1 MRLAEFSVN
10 RRVTILMMT
19 VLIVILGSFS
29 FSKLGLEMFPD
40 MNYPVISIVTLY
52 EGASSLDVE
61 ESVTEI
67 IEQSIASVKNIKT
80 LSSESLE
87 GASLVMV
94 EFTWGTNLDFA
105 AQDLRDAIDQISDY
119 LPSDVSRPLVMKFNL
134 SQMPILMY
142 GVSGGED
149 TADLRKILEDD
160 VASKLK
166 HLNGVASVMVYGG
179 DEEEKQIIVDKAKI
193 ENLNISIDDIVSLVA
208 LGNINQSAGHIQ
220 KRNDEYLLRTKAE
233 YASIEEIAN
242 IPITITP
249 SGRTIYLKDVAEVK
263 SDFKEKRYVVRTN
276 KMNTAMFMVSKES
289 GANTLT
295 VADLVKEEI
304 AKMGPELNLHFFE
317 VMDMGLPIKNT
328 TNGAVENL
336 LIGGLLAIAIMF
348 IFLRNW
354 RPTLAISIAIPISVI
369 ATFIPIYLADFS
381 LNIMT
386 LGGLALGV
394 GMLVDNS
401 IVVIENIYRHLEMGK
416 TKVESAKAGASEVAM
431 AITAS
436 TLTTIAV
443 FFPMLFGEGITGI
456 LVRGLALTVAFSLFA
471 SLFVSLT
478 IVPAIASAIFK
489 KNTEKR
495 QSERAES
502 IFKGLQHNYKRQLA
516 WILNHKTITIVG
528 VIILFIGSFAMI
540 PLIGF
545 EFLPEEDS
553 TMILLNL
560 KMPVGTPLEETDL
573 VVQQVE
579 DIVMDIE
586 GVDNITILIG
596 AMTDAQAMADPTN
609 PQDVNEAQLF
619 LRLFESKDRENT
631 NEEIK
636 DLIRSKLPEID
647 GAQFTFMTQ
656 QEMMGGSA
664 SNPIELKIF
673 GKDLTKL
680 KDISKEVEMVMN
692 QTEHIVD
699 VDNSMKDGKPEVHI
713 VIDKD
718 KAFKYG
724 FTSAQIASAVKTAAI
739 GSVAGIYREGGEEID
754 IRVRLQEEDR
764 NSFDDVLHL
773 SVTSPLGFTVP
784 LNQVAHLDF
793 SEGPKKIS
801 REKQSRK
808 VTLTAGVTGTQ
819 DIGGTV
825 NQIRKSL
832 NDLEHDL
839 PAGYHI
845 EYGGSYEDMNEAFM
859 TLSLALALAIIL
871 VYAVMASQFESLVQ
885 PFVVMF
891 TMPLALIGVLLIL
904 GLTGTTLSV
913 ASFVGVII
921 LAGIV
926 VNNGIVLIDHM
937 NQLRAKGMKK
947 TEAIIQAG
955 ADRVRPVLITA
966 STTILGMLPMAISQ
980 GDGAE
985 MKAPMALTVIGG
997 LITATF
1003 LTLVVIPVIY
1013 SIVVK
1018 KKKALI

>member
-1 MRLAEFSVN
+1 MRIAEFSVN
-10 RRVTILMMT
+10 RRITTLMMT
-19 VLIVILGSFS
+19 ILIVILGSFS

-40 MNYPVISIVTLY
+40 MNYPVISIVTIY

-67 IEQSIASVKNIKT
+67 IEQSIASVKNIKS

-119 LPSDVSRPLVMKFNL
+119 LPADVSRPLVMKFNL

-142 GVSGGED
+142 SVAGGEN
-149 TADLRKILEDD
+149 TADLRKILEDE
-160 VASKLK
+160 VSSKLK

-179 DEEEKQIIVDKAKI
+179 DEDEKQIIVDKAKI
-193 ENLNISIDDIVSLVA
+193 DKYNISIDDIVGIVA

-220 KRNDEYLLRTKAE
+220 KRKNEYLLRTKAE
-233 YASIEEIAN
+233 YSSIEEIAN
-242 IPITITP
+242 IPIKLTP
-249 SGRTIYLKDVAEVK
+249 SGTTIYLKDIAEVK
-263 SDFKEKRYVVRTN
+263 SGFKEKRYIVRTN
-276 KMNTAMFMVSKES
+276 KKNTAMFMISKES
-289 GANTLT
+289 GANTLS
-295 VADLVKEEI
+295 VSNIVKKEI
-304 AKMGPELNLHFFE
+304 AKMGSDLELEFFE
-317 VMDMGLPIKNT
+317 IMDMGLPIENT
-328 TNGAVENL
+328 TNGAVGNL
-336 LIGGLLAIAIMF
+336 IIGGLLAIAIMF
-348 IFLRNW
+348 LFLRNW
-354 RPTLAISIAIPISVI
+354 RPTMAISLAIPISVI
-369 ATFIPIYLADFS
+369 ATFIPIYLAKFS

-416 TKVESAKAGASEVAM
+416 TKVQAAKIGATEVAM

-478 IVPAIASAIFK
+478 IVPAIASTIFK

-495 QSERAES
+495 QSERTES
-502 IFKGLQHNYKRQLA
+502 MFKNIKETYKRQLG
-516 WILNHKTITIVG
+516 WVLNHKALTITL

-553 TMILLNL
+553 PMLMLNL
-560 KMPVGTPLEETDL
+560 KMPVGTPLEETDFA
-573 VVQQVE
+573 VQQVE
-579 DIVMDIE
+579 DIAMSID
-586 GVDNITILIG
+586 GVNNITILIG

-609 PQDVNEAQLF
+609 PQDVNEAQF
-619 LRLFESKDRENT
+619 YLRLFESKNRELT
-631 NEEIK
+631 NAEIK
-636 DLIRSKLPEID
+636 NIIRSKLPEIK
-647 GAQFTFMTQ
+647 GSQFTFMSQ
-656 QEMMGGSA
+656 QEMMGGGA

-673 GKDLTKL
+673 GKDLNKL
-680 KDISKEVEMVMN
+680 KNISKEVELIME
-692 QTEHIVD
+692 QTNHVID
-699 VDNSMKDGKPEVHI
+699 IDNSMKEGKPEVHI
-713 VIDKD
+713 VVDKD
-718 KAFKYG
+718 KAFKLG

-739 GSVAGIYREGGEEID
+739 GSVAGIYREGGEEIN
-754 IRVRLQEEDR
+754 IRVRLQEQDR
-764 NSFDDVLHL
+764 NSFDDILHL

-784 LNQVAHLDF
+784 LNQIAHLEF

-825 NQIRKSL
+825 NDIRNSL
-832 NDLEHDL
+832 HEFERDL

-845 EYGGSYEDMNEAFM
+845 EYGGSYEDMNEAFV
-859 TLSLALALAIIL
+859 TLTLALILAIIL

-891 TMPLALIGVLLIL
+891 TMPLALIGVLFML

-913 ASFVGVII
+913 ASFVGIII

-937 NQLRAKGMKK
+937 NQLRINGLSKI
-947 TEAIIQAG
+947 EAIIQGG

-966 STTILGMLPMAISQ
+966 STTILGMLPMAISR
-980 GDGAE
+980 GDGAQ

-1003 LTLVVIPVIY
+1003 LTLVIIPVIY
-1013 SIVVK
+1013 SIIIK
-1018 KKKALI
+1018 KEK

>member
-1 MRLAEFSVN
+1 MKLAEFSVN
-10 RRVTILMMT
+10 RRITILMMT
-19 VLIVILGSFS
+19 VLIVILGSFA

-67 IEQSIASVKNIKT
+67 IEQSIATVKNIKT

-119 LPSDVSRPLVMKFNL
+119 LPEDVSRPLVMKFNL

-142 GVSGGED
+142 GVAGGND
-149 TADLRKILEDD
+149 TAELRKILEDE

-166 HLNGVASVMVYGG
+166 HLKGVASVMIYGG
-179 DEEEKQIIVDKAKI
+179 DEEEKQIVVDKMKL
-193 ENLNISIDDIVSLVA
+193 EKYNIAIDDLVTLVA
-208 LGNINQSAGHIQ
+208 LGNMNQSAGHIQ
-220 KRNDEYLLRTKAE
+220 NRKNEYLLRTKAE
-233 YASIEEIAN
+233 YESLKEIAD
-242 IPITITP
+242 IPIKVTS
-249 SGRTIYLKDVAEVK
+249 SGNVIYLKDVAEVK
-263 SDFKEKRYVVRTN
+263 NGLKEKRYVVRTN
-276 KMNTAMFMVSKES
+276 KKNTAMFMVSKES

-295 VADLVKEEI
+295 VSDLVKEEI
-304 AKMGPELNLHFFE
+304 EKMGPSLELQFFE
-317 VMDMGLPIKNT
+317 IMDMGLPIENT

-336 LIGGLLAIAIMF
+336 IIGGLLAIAIMF
-348 IFLRNW
+348 LFLRNW

-416 TKVESAKAGASEVAM
+416 TKIQAAKTGATEVAM

-478 IVPAIASAIFK
+478 IVPAIASALFK
-489 KNTEKR
+489 KNREKK
-495 QSERAES
+495 QSERNES
-502 IFKGLQHNYKRQLA
+502 FFGGVKENYKKLLG
-516 WILNHKTITIVG
+516 WILNHKTVTIAA
-528 VIILFIGSFAMI
+528 VIIIFIGSLAMI
-540 PLIGF
+540 PKIGF

-553 TMILLNL
+553 PMMLLNL

-573 VVQQVE
+573 VINQVE
-579 DIVMDIE
+579 DIALSIE
-586 GVDNITILIG
+586 GVNNITILIG

-609 PQDVNEAQLF
+609 PQDVNEAQLY
-619 LRLFESKDRENT
+619 LRLKDSKNRDLT

-636 DLIRSKLPEID
+636 NIIRTQLPDIK

-656 QEMMGGSA
+656 QEMMGGSV
-664 SNPIELKIF
+664 SNPIELKLF
-673 GKDLTKL
+673 GKDLSQL
-680 KDISKEVEMVMN
+680 KKVSKEIEMVMKR
-692 QTEHIVD
+692 TEHVVD
-699 VDNSMKDGKPEVHI
+699 VDNSMKEGKPEIHI
-713 VIDKD
+713 ILDKNQ
-718 KAFKYG
+718 AFQYG
-724 FTSAQIASAVKTAAI
+724 FTSAQIASAIKTASI
-739 GSVAGIYREGGEEID
+739 GTVAGIYREGGEEID
-754 IRVRLQEEDR
+754 IRIRLQESDR
-764 NSFDDVLHL
+764 NSLEDILHL
-773 SVTSPLGFTVP
+773 NITSPLGFTIP
-784 LNQVAHLDF
+784 LNQIAHLDY

-808 VTLTAGVTGTQ
+808 VTITAGVSGTQ

-825 NQIRKSL
+825 KKIQSSL
-832 NDLEHDL
+832 EDLEKNL

-845 EYGGSYEDMNEAFM
+845 EYGGSYEDMNEAFV
-859 TLSLALALAIIL
+859 TLALALALAIIL

-891 TMPLALIGVLLIL
+891 TMPLALIGVLFIL

-913 ASFVGVII
+913 ASFVGIII
-921 LAGIV
+921 LSGIV

-937 NQLRAKGMKK
+937 NQLRTEGISK
-947 TEAIIQAG
+947 TKAIIQAG
-955 ADRVRPVLITA
+955 ADRIRPVLITA

-1003 LTLVVIPVIY
+1003 LTLIVIPVIY

-1018 KKKALI
+1018 RERVNK

>member
-1 MRLAEFSVN
+1 
-10 RRVTILMMT
+10 
-19 VLIVILGSFS
+19 
-29 FSKLGLEMFPD
+29 
-40 MNYPVISIVTLY
+40 
-52 EGASSLDVE
+52 
-61 ESVTEI
+61 
-67 IEQSIASVKNIKT
+67 
-80 LSSESLE
+80 
-87 GASLVMV
+87 
-94 EFTWGTNLDFA
+94 
-105 AQDLRDAIDQISDY
+105 
-119 LPSDVSRPLVMKFNL
+119 
-134 SQMPILMY
+134 
-142 GVSGGED
+142 
-149 TADLRKILEDD
+149 
-160 VASKLK
+160 
-166 HLNGVASVMVYGG
+166 
-179 DEEEKQIIVDKAKI
+179 
-193 ENLNISIDDIVSLVA
+193 
-208 LGNINQSAGHIQ
+208 
-220 KRNDEYLLRTKAE
+220 
-233 YASIEEIAN
+233 
-242 IPITITP
+242 
-249 SGRTIYLKDVAEVK
+249 
-263 SDFKEKRYVVRTN
+263 
-276 KMNTAMFMVSKES
+276 
-289 GANTLT
+289 
-295 VADLVKEEI
+295 
-304 AKMGPELNLHFFE
+304 
-317 VMDMGLPIKNT
+317 MDMGLPIKNT